1 MLKNNKII
9 TFIIHSL
16 GQANMGGNPRPWV
29 DQIKDLGKQN
39 TPSEEE
45 ENLGEKEHEWSL
57 RLSNFLNTAQ
67 YIFSFFLIIGDTFL
81 YRPVCVWDGRWC
93 EFWGH

>member
-1 MLKNNKII
+1 MVGTESVQVPFVFDVKNNKTI

-29 DQIKDLGKQN
+29 DKIKDLTKQK

-57 RLSNFLNTAQ
+57 RLS
-67 YIFSFFLIIGDTFL
+67 
-81 YRPVCVWDGRWC
+81 
-93 EFWGH
+93 

>member
-1 MLKNNKII
+1 MFLMLKNNKMI

-29 DQIKDLGKQN
+29 DQIKDLVKQN

-67 YIFSFFLIIGDTFL
+67 FFF
-81 YRPVCVWDGRWC
+81 
-93 EFWGH
+93 F